1 MKTFQKKPPE
11 NKKSNKKNTTYK
23 SSNRGCSYAVIAG
36 VIGAVLLDIII
47 MIIGIRGDSPA
58 LNIPFF
64 PGFLIFL
71 AVSATVFLIDH
82 FRR

>member
-1 MKTFQKKPPE
+1 MKTFQKKSPE
-11 NKKSNKKNTTYK
+11 NKKSDRKNTPYEP
-23 SSNRGCSYAVIAG
+23 SNRGCSYAVIAG
-36 VIGAVLLDIII
+36 VICAILSDVII
-47 MIIGIRGDSPA
+47 MIIRMHGGGPA

-71 AVSATVFLIDH
+71 AVSAAVFLIDY